1 MGVSIATPF
10 AIARKYSKFFI
21 AQVKGEP
28 GQVADIITNLNQF
41 LAELIDRLMET
52 IRARHMWD
60 WFRLLFPFFLFAEM
74 PRYVVPA
81 IVVPVLNLFK
91 RGKKK
96 EAALREEFLKGQ
108 PLISIIVPARNEEK
122 VIRQSIRSLI
132 ETDYPNKEIIVVD
145 DASTDKTY
153 EIAKRFADRGQITL
167 LRNTSPQGRGG
178 KSFAMNMALTICKG
192 DFILQVDADTTFD
205 RDTLEQML
213 APFADSRVGAVT
225 GNIKVRNAGNTIVT
239 KFQACEYL
247 LSITLW
253 RNWASHLGI
262 LLQVA
267 GGLSCFRRGLLQD
280 VGAWDSEL
288 VEDADL
294 TIKIR
299 KLGYKTVFAKSAVAF
314 TTVPETL
321 NGLAAQRKR
330 WERGF
335 FRTFFRKHADV
346 MIPWRFHLSNL
357 IELILQFFFTILCP
371 YLYYCYILALLIWR
385 LELVP
390 IFLLASY
397 IIYFFFFFFLLLSAI
412 SVSERRKQE
421 WRYLLYV
428 FMLPLMNEYLRFVR
442 AVSYLLELLR
452 IRYEDPHLPE
462 KAWREAPRW

>member
-1 MGVSIATPF
+1 
-10 AIARKYSKFFI
+10 
-21 AQVKGEP
+21 
-28 GQVADIITNLNQF
+28 VADIITNLNQF
-41 LAELIDRLMET
+41 FAEFMDGLLEAVR
-52 IRARHMWD
+52 RRHVWE
-60 WFRLLFPFFLFAEM
+60 WLLLLFPFFVFAEL
-74 PRYVVPA
+74 PRYVIPA

-91 RGKKK
+91 RGETKDA
-96 EAALREEFLKGQ
+96 ERRAEFLRKQ
-108 PLISIIVPARNEEK
+108 PLVSIIVPARNEEK
-122 VIRQSIRSLI
+122 VIRQCIRSLL
-132 ETDYPNKEIIVVD
+132 ETGYPNKEIIVVD

-153 EIAKRFADRGQITL
+153 QIARRFADRKEITL

-178 KSFAMNMALTICKG
+178 KSFAMNLALGVCKG
-192 DFILQVDADTTFD
+192 DYIVQVDADTTFD
-205 RDTLEQML
+205 RNTLEEML
-213 APFADSRVGAVT
+213 APFADPKVGAVT

-253 RNWASHLGI
+253 RNWASRLGI
-262 LLQVA
+262 LLQIA
-267 GGLSCFRRGLLQD
+267 GGLSCFRRDLLQE

-294 TIKIR
+294 TMKIR
-299 KLGYKTVFAKSAVAF
+299 KLGFKTIFAKSAVAF

-321 NGLAAQRKR
+321 NALAAQRKR

-346 MIPWRFHLSNL
+346 MIPWRFHPSNI
-357 IELILQFFFTILCP
+357 IELLMQFFFTILCP
-371 YLYYCYILALLIWR
+371 YLYYSYILALLFWR
-385 LELVP
+385 LWLVP

-397 IIYFFFFFFLLLSAI
+397 IIYVAFFFLLLLSAI
-412 SVSERRKQE
+412 SLSERRKDE

-428 FMLPLMNEYLRFVR
+428 FMLPLVNEYLRFVR
-442 AVSYLLELLR
+442 AVSYILELLR